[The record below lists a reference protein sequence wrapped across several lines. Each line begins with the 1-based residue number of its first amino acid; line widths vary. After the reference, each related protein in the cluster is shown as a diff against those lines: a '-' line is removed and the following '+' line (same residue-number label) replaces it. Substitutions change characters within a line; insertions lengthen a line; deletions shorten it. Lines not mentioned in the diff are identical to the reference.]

1 MRRPIGHLSRMTAIC
16 RKFCGTFAPD
26 WLEKGMRSVRYTT
39 SKDGT
44 SLAWSKSGNGPP
56 MVKAANWLTHLGYD
70 LESPI
75 WSHWIEFLENHF
87 TLIRYDER
95 GCGLSDKRVKNL
107 TMDHWVDDLEAV
119 IDASGVDGHFY
130 LLGVSQGAATSIAYS
145 LRRPHGLAG
154 LILVGGYARGS
165 NHRGPGAAE
174 LYKAVIDVFRL
185 GWENDNPA
193 FQDVFTSRFLPDA
206 SPGQRAWFTDLCRKT
221 VLPETGA
228 DLLMARADVNVES
241 QLASVS
247 VPTRVIHSRDDQV
260 IPFEEGQLLA
270 QNIAGASLSVLE
282 GKNHI
287 IQRDEPSWPEF
298 RDILL
303 EFSSSS
309 RSVEIDGLTNR
320 ELDVFRLIC
329 QALSGKEIA
338 VELQMSE
345 KTVRNH
351 TSNIYAKLNVQNR
364 QQAIREFGHLF

>member
-1 MRRPIGHLSRMTAIC
+1 
-16 RKFCGTFAPD
+16 
-26 WLEKGMRSVRYTT
+26 
-39 SKDGT
+39 
-44 SLAWSKSGNGPP
+44 
-56 MVKAANWLTHLGYD
+56 MVKAANWLTHLGHD

-75 WSHWIEFLENHF
+75 WSHWIEFLESHF

-95 GCGLSDKRVKNL
+95 GCGLSGRRAKNL

-119 IDASGVDGHFY
+119 IDASGIDGQFY

-145 LRRPHGLAG
+145 LRHPQRLAG
-154 LILVGGYARGS
+154 MVIVGGYARGS

-174 LYKAVIDVFRL
+174 LYKTVIDVFGL

-193 FQDVFTSRFLPDA
+193 FQDVFTSRFLPGA
-206 SPGQRAWFTDLCRKT
+206 SPEQRAWFTDLCRRT

-241 QLASVS
+241 LLASVS

-270 QNIAGASLSVLE
+270 QNIPDASLSVLE

-287 IQRDEPSWPEF
+287 IQRDEPSWQEF
-298 RDILL
+298 REILL
-303 EFSSSS
+303 EVTSSS
-309 RSVEIDGLTNR
+309 RLAEIDGLTKR
-320 ELDVFRLIC
+320 ELDVIRLIC
-329 QALSGKEIA
+329 RALSGNEIA
-338 VELQMSE
+338 RELQMSE

-351 TSNIYAKLNVQNR
+351 TSNIYAKLDVQNR
-364 QQAIREFGHLF
+364 QQAIREYGHLF

>member
-1 MRRPIGHLSRMTAIC
+1 M
-16 RKFCGTFAPD
+16 
-26 WLEKGMRSVRYTT
+26 
-39 SKDGT
+39 
-44 SLAWSKSGNGPP
+44 
-56 MVKAANWLTHLGYD
+56 KAANWLTHLGYD

-107 TMDHWVDDLEAV
+107 TIDHWVDDLEAV
-119 IDASGVDGHFY
+119 IDAAGIDEKIY

-145 LRRPHGLAG
+145 LRRPDQIAG
-154 LILVGGYARGS
+154 MILVGGYARGS

-193 FQDVFTSRFLPDA
+193 FQDVFTSRFLPGA
-206 SPGQRAWFTDLCRKT
+206 SPEQRAWFTDLCRKT

-241 QLASVS
+241 LLASVS
-247 VPTRVIHSRDDQV
+247 VPTFVIHSRDDQV
-260 IPFEEGQLLA
+260 IPFAEGQLLA
-270 QNIAGASLSVLE
+270 QNIPGASMSVFE

-287 IQRDEPSWPEF
+287 IQRDEPSWQEF
-298 RDILL
+298 RQIFL
-303 EFSSSS
+303 EVTSSAHLT
-309 RSVEIDGLTNR
+309 EIDGLTKR

-329 QALSGKEIA
+329 RALSGNEIA
-338 VELQMSE
+338 SELQMSE

-351 TSNIYAKLNVQNR
+351 TSNIYAKLDVQNR
-364 QQAIREFGHLF
+364 QQAIREYGHLF